1 METDTKGLFPFLRR
15 VLMICLVDGF
25 PFFCSFSLFGARC
38 GFSSV
43 HLGVEACAEACA
55 EGREAEREAGP
66 ARIGGVAHSMKKH
79 SDESLGSTG
88 CERVVQKKSTNQ
100 LRG

>member
-1 METDTKGLFPFLRR
+1 
-15 VLMICLVDGF
+15 MICLVDGF

-55 EGREAEREAGP
+55 EASAEGREAEREAGP
-66 ARIGGVAHSMKKH
+66 ARIGGGVAHSMKKH

>member
-1 METDTKGLFPFLRR
+1 M
-15 VLMICLVDGF
+15 
-25 PFFCSFSLFGARC
+25 
-38 GFSSV
+38 

-79 SDESLGSTG
+79 SD
-88 CERVVQKKSTNQ
+88 
-100 LRG
+100 